1 MQTSSMADR
10 LKQVAD
16 RITFASMNYRIW
28 WIYTEPGVRA
38 VIRDQCKD
46 LPSQSPSLAP
56 PCLGSRSAARRAVPF
71 TSVTKSFAEPDG
83 DLICQKGDFCC
94 AAFLRSC

>member
-28 WIYTEPGVRA
+28 RIYTEPGDRA
-38 VIRDQCKD
+38 QV
-46 LPSQSPSLAP
+46 SWS
-56 PCLGSRSAARRAVPF
+56 SAKVQLVLSHQHSSAFRRHDYHA
-71 TSVTKSFAEPDG
+71 
-83 DLICQKGDFCC
+83 
-94 AAFLRSC
+94 LRSL